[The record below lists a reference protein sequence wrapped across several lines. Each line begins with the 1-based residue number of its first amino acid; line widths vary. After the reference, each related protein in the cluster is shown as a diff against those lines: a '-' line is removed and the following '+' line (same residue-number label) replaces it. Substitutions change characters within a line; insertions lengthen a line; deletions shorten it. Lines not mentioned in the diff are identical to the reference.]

1 MPADAGSC
9 NAPVGGSAVPV
20 TGSAAPVVV
29 RPVAD
34 RGLPP
39 GRRGCFDG
47 AVPDQLLPFLA
58 VVAVL
63 TLTPGP
69 DMALVLRNGVRGGSS
84 AAWWT
89 GLGCCAGI
97 AAYAAASAIGLAALL
112 AASATAFTV
121 LKLVGAA
128 YLLYLG
134 VMALWHSRRRPVT
147 SSAGGGAGDP
157 RAVTAP
163 LGRSA
168 AFRQGLL
175 SNLLNPKIALLFLT
189 LIPQFVTPGEPVWTT
204 GVLAAVFLAV
214 AVVWWRAFSLA
225 VGALGALLSR
235 ERVRTAVDRVAG
247 VVLIGLGVRVA
258 LSHR

>member
-1 MPADAGSC
+1 M
-9 NAPVGGSAVPV
+9 
-20 TGSAAPVVV
+20 
-29 RPVAD
+29 
-34 RGLPP
+34 
-39 GRRGCFDG
+39 
-47 AVPDQLLPFLA
+47 PDQLLPFLV

-89 GLGCCAGI
+89 GLGCCTGI
-97 AAYAAASAIGLAALL
+97 AGYAAASAVGLAALL
-112 AASATAFTV
+112 AASATAFTA

-128 YLLYLG
+128 YLVYLG
-134 VMALWHSRRRPVT
+134 VMALWHSRRRPAAPAAGAAGAAGAA
-147 SSAGGGAGDP
+147 SAAGAAAARAADREAGDP
-157 RAVTAP
+157 GVDASALRRAT
-163 LGRSA
+163 

>member
-1 MPADAGSC
+1 M
-9 NAPVGGSAVPV
+9 
-20 TGSAAPVVV
+20 
-29 RPVAD
+29 
-34 RGLPP
+34 
-39 GRRGCFDG
+39 
-47 AVPDQLLPFLA
+47 PDQLLPFLA

-89 GLGCCAGI
+89 GLGCCTGI
-97 AAYAAASAIGLAALL
+97 AGYAAASAVGLAALL
-112 AASATAFTV
+112 AASATAFTA

-128 YLLYLG
+128 YLVYLG
-134 VMALWHSRRRPVT
+134 VMALWHARRRPAAPAAGAAGAA
-147 SSAGGGAGDP
+147 SAVGAAAT
-157 RAVTAP
+157 RADDRDAGNPGVGAP
-163 LGRSA
+163 ALRRA
-168 AFRQGLL
+168 TAFRQGLL

>member
-1 MPADAGSC
+1 MPA
-9 NAPVGGSAVPV
+9 
-20 TGSAAPVVV
+20 
-29 RPVAD
+29 
-34 RGLPP
+34 
-39 GRRGCFDG
+39 
-47 AVPDQLLPFLA
+47 QLLPFLA
-58 VVAVL
+58 VVVVL

-84 AAWWT
+84 TAWWT
-89 GLGCCAGI
+89 GLGCCTGI
-97 AAYAAASAIGLAALL
+97 AVYAAAATAGLAALL

-128 YLLYLG
+128 YLVYLG
-134 VMALWHSRRRPVT
+134 VMALWHSRRRP
-147 SSAGGGAGDP
+147 SAA
-157 RAVTAP
+157 RTASALPPP
-163 LGRSA
+163 LVGRGA

-175 SNLLNPKIALLFLT
+175 TNLLNPKIALIFLT

-214 AVVWWRAFSLA
+214 AVLWWGCFSLA
-225 VGALGALLSR
+225 VGALGRFLSK
-235 ERVRTAVDRVAG
+235 ERVQVAIDRVAG